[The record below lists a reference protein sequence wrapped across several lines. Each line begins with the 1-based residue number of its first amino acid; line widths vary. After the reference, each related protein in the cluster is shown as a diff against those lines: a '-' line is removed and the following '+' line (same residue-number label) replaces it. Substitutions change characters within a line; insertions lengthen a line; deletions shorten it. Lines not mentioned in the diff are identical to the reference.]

1 MQQEER
7 DVIRQYLKMKKNQ
20 EEYNMD
26 EIVEELYKKAMN
38 ESESKGKE
46 TVDSEER

>member
-7 DVIRQYLKMKKNQ
+7 DIIRQYLKMKKNQ

-26 EIVEELYKKAMN
+26 EIVEELYKKVMN
-38 ESESKGKE
+38 ESESKVKE